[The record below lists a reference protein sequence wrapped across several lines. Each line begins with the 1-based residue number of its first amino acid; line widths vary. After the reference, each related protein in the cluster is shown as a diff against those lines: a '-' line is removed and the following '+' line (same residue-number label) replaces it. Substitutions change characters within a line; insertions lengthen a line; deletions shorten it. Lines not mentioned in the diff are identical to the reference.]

1 MKLRLIFLF
10 MIISFGQLQAQNEVI
25 SLWKIVPNSIE
36 TSEEE
41 FIEHGDI
48 IKISKVKKPTLEIYA
63 PSKRNATDKA
73 VLIYPGGGYTMLAY
87 DWEGTEIAKWFN
99 SKGIT
104 AFVLKYRLPN
114 SKSQKT
120 PNEAPLQ
127 DAQRAIRWVRFN
139 ADKFGIN
146 PNKIGVIG
154 FSAGGHLA
162 ATLGTQFDTKNNFKE
177 EPIDTISARPDFM
190 ALIYPVITM
199 KDDYTHK
206 GSRNQLIGKK
216 PTQKLIK
223 QYSNE
228 LQVTENTPPTFL
240 VHSSNDNAVPV
251 ENSLQFYKALNDK
264 KVKVEM
270 HIYPYGGH
278 GFSLAINQKG
288 YLHTWL
294 DRLEDWLKTR

>member
-1 MKLRLIFLF
+1 MTISFNKLR
-10 MIISFGQLQAQNEVI
+10 AQSEVI
-25 SLWKIVPNSIE
+25 PLWTTIPNNIETFEEQSIE
-36 TSEEE
+36 Q
-41 FIEHGDI
+41 GDI
-48 IKISKVKKPTLEIYA
+48 LKISKIKKPTLEIYA

-73 VLIYPGGGYTMLAY
+73 ILICPGGGYTTLAY

-114 SKSQKT
+114 SKSLKT
-120 PNEAPLQ
+120 PHKAPLQ
-127 DAQRAIRWVRFN
+127 DTQRAIRWVRFN

-146 PNKIGVIG
+146 PAKIGVIG

-162 ATLGTQFDTKNNFKE
+162 ATLGTQYNSKNNFKE
-177 EPIDTISARPDFM
+177 EPLDSISARPDFM

-199 KDDYTHK
+199 KNNYTHI
-206 GSRNQLIGKK
+206 GSRNQLLGKK
-216 PTQKLIK
+216 PTQALIE

-228 LQVTENTPPTFL
+228 LQVTINTPPTFL
-240 VHSSNDNAVPV
+240 VHASNDSTVPV
-251 ENSLQFYKALNDK
+251 ENSLQFYKSLNDK

-278 GFSLAINQKG
+278 GFSLAINQEG

-294 DRLEDWLKTR
+294 DRLDDWLKTI

>member
-127 DAQRAIRWVRFN
+127 DAQRAMRWVRFN

-162 ATLGTQFDTKNNFKE
+162 STLGTQFDTDNNFKE
-177 EPIDTISARPDFM
+177 ESIDTISARPDFM

-206 GSRNQLIGKK
+206 GSRNQLIGKT
-216 PTQKLIK
+216 PTKELIE

-251 ENSLQFYKALNDK
+251 ENSIQFYKALNDK

-294 DRLEDWLKTR
+294 DRLDDWLKTM

>member
-240 VHSSNDNAVPV
+240 VHSSNDSAVPV

>member
-127 DAQRAIRWVRFN
+127 DAQRAMRWVRFN

-278 GFSLAINQKG
+278 GFSLAVNQKG

-294 DRLEDWLKTR
+294 DRLDDWLKTM

>member
-1 MKLRLIFLF
+1 MKLILIFLF
-10 MIISFGQLQAQNEVI
+10 MMISFGQLQAQNKVV
-25 SLWKIVPNSIE
+25 SLWETIPNSKE

-48 IKISKVKKPTLEIYA
+48 VKISKVKKPTLEIYT

-73 VLIYPGGGYTMLAY
+73 VIICPGGGYTMLAY

-114 SKSQKT
+114 SKSIKT

-127 DAQRAIRWVRFN
+127 DAQRAMRWVRFN
-139 ADKFGIN
+139 ADKLGIN

-162 ATLGTQFDTKNNFKE
+162 ATLGTQFHTKNNFKE
-177 EPIDTISARPDFM
+177 EPTDTISARPDFM

-216 PTQKLIK
+216 PTQELIE

-240 VHSSNDNAVPV
+240 VHSSNDTAVPV

-264 KVKVEM
+264 KVKVEI

-278 GFSLAINQKG
+278 GFSLAINKKG

-294 DRLEDWLKTR
+294 DRLEDWLKTI

>member
-1 MKLRLIFLF
+1 MKLRLFFLF
-10 MIISFGQLQAQNEVI
+10 MAISFVKLQAQNEVI
-25 SLWKIVPNSIE
+25 SLWTTIPNSIK

-41 FIEHGDI
+41 VIENGDI
-48 IKISKVKKPTLEIYA
+48 VKISKVKKPTLEIYT
-63 PSKRNATDKA
+63 PSKRSATDKA
-73 VLIYPGGGYTMLAY
+73 VIICPGGGYTMLAY

-114 SKSQKT
+114 SKSLKT

-139 ADKFGIN
+139 ADKLGVN

-162 ATLGTQFDTKNNFKE
+162 ATLGTQFNTKNNFKE

-199 KDDYTHK
+199 QNDYTHK

-216 PTQKLIK
+216 PSQELIEK
-223 QYSNE
+223 YSNE
-228 LQVTENTPPTFL
+228 LQVTEKTPPTFL
-240 VHSSNDNAVPV
+240 VHSSNDDVVPV

-278 GFSLAINQKG
+278 GFSLAIHQEG
-288 YLHTWL
+288 YLHTWSNRL
-294 DRLEDWLKTR
+294 DHWLKTL

>member
-1 MKLRLIFLF
+1 MTIFLNKLR
-10 MIISFGQLQAQNEVI
+10 AQSEVI
-25 SLWKIVPNSIE
+25 PLWTTIPNSIE
-36 TSEEE
+36 TFEEE
-41 FIEHGDI
+41 SIEQGDI
-48 IKISKVKKPTLEIYA
+48 LKISKIKKPTLEIYA

-73 VLIYPGGGYTMLAY
+73 IIICPGGGYTTLAY

-99 SKGIT
+99 SKGVT

-114 SKSQKT
+114 SKSLKT
-120 PNEAPLQ
+120 PHKAPLQ

-146 PNKIGVIG
+146 LAKIGVIG

-162 ATLGTQFDTKNNFKE
+162 ATLGTQYNSKNNFKE
-177 EPIDTISARPDFM
+177 DPLDSISARPDFM

-199 KDDYTHK
+199 KNDYTHM
-206 GSRNQLIGKK
+206 GSRNQLLGKK
-216 PTQKLIK
+216 PTQALIE

-228 LQVTENTPPTFL
+228 LQITTNTPPTFL
-240 VHSSNDNAVPV
+240 VHASNDRTVPV
-251 ENSLQFYKALNDK
+251 ENSLQFYKSLNDK

-278 GFSLAINQKG
+278 GFSLAINQEG

-294 DRLEDWLKTR
+294 DRLDDWLKTI